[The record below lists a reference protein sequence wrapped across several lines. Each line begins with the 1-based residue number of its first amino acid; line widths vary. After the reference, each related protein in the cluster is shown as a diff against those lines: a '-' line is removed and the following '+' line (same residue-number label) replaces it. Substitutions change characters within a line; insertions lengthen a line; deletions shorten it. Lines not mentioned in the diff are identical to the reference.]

1 MGSCFPAGTQIT
13 LADGSLRS
21 IEDVQFG
28 DTVLS
33 HKGVSRR
40 VIDTMRRNFTG
51 DLITVFAKGW
61 GKLTMT
67 DDHVV
72 LVVRDGNEKWV
83 KAGEIT
89 EDDQLLVSRGISVS
103 AATVVDLSNYIGIEK
118 LYADADCVFSSGS
131 SPTKRF
137 LPLDDLTCFVIG
149 LYVAEGSSSF
159 DGTGHPCRAIWTLH
173 EDEVAEADQIKLFA
187 ERLGLS
193 ATVQHKT
200 GTKAVN
206 VRVQSTVLTEFLKN
220 TCGRFSNRKQVP
232 EFILRGTPQ
241 QRLAFIRGYFAGD
254 GHLTK
259 FQSGRK
265 AASGNTVV
273 ANQVSASTA
282 SKVLSQQVATLCV
295 SLGMKP
301 GRTLVG
307 TRAHQR
313 FDAHHV
319 YLYSVDAGLLMG
331 KEVKPGTSWKIVD
344 SESGQCRRI
353 REITRTPV
361 VGYPVFDFTVEEDHS
376 FVAEGLVVHNCQGH
390 ALSSVC
396 EYTHLVATKQP
407 RQFSPLFAYYA
418 SQKRD
423 GLLGR
428 DVGSTIA
435 GGLAA
440 AKDDGSCPDEIMP
453 YRLPYTGRF
462 AQGAYEAAR
471 GFLIKRHSVCRN
483 YADVYNFLAS
493 GQGGVEI
500 GIRWP
505 DEWMNCS
512 GVLERYSPGM
522 SGGGHAV
529 CFLGYSGS
537 RKDSQGRPYLWLANS
552 WGTRW
557 GQGGWALV
565 SPAAV
570 DQMAQHP
577 DTAMVGMSDM
587 AVARVRD
594 VSWIGKGSVFGE
606 GQQPQQKPLDVLP
619 MFEKPVRVERAAVLR
634 AWKGSVS

>member
-1 MGSCFPAGTQIT
+1 MTDVRRSTVDAAPAGLFGAGLFVLLLVIGALCVVGFLLPVQPDPYNPNPPNPPPYDPNPPFVPDPPQPTDAVSQAAAKAIGDLGQSVPEIRQRSSSPAELRQLLSAEVRSEQAGPFT
-13 LADGSLRS
+13 PINEILNATNPQQFEAVFRSLSSGFMQASQSLRS
-21 IEDVQFG
+21 RDGPLSQFAAALGYNFGQAAGMVRAGHGEQEIHAYMQRANHGPSDRYIDSVVNGYREPTVMLSGYLIDQEHREELQQTSIPLMLPRFTAPPEIDPRGWHRIEDQQ
-28 DTVLS
+28 S
-33 HKGVSRR
+33 
-40 VIDTMRRNFTG
+40 M
-51 DLITVFAKGW
+51 
-61 GKLTMT
+61 
-67 DDHVV
+67 
-72 LVVRDGNEKWV
+72 
-83 KAGEIT
+83 
-89 EDDQLLVSRGISVS
+89 
-103 AATVVDLSNYIGIEK
+103 
-118 LYADADCVFSSGS
+118 GS
-131 SPTKRF
+131 
-137 LPLDDLTCFVIG
+137 
-149 LYVAEGSSSF
+149 
-159 DGTGHPCRAIWTLH
+159 
-173 EDEVAEADQIKLFA
+173 
-187 ERLGLS
+187 
-193 ATVQHKT
+193 
-200 GTKAVN
+200 
-206 VRVQSTVLTEFLKN
+206 
-220 TCGRFSNRKQVP
+220 
-232 EFILRGTPQ
+232 
-241 QRLAFIRGYFAGD
+241 
-254 GHLTK
+254 
-259 FQSGRK
+259 
-265 AASGNTVV
+265 
-273 ANQVSASTA
+273 
-282 SKVLSQQVATLCV
+282 
-295 SLGMKP
+295 
-301 GRTLVG
+301 
-307 TRAHQR
+307 
-313 FDAHHV
+313 
-319 YLYSVDAGLLMG
+319 
-331 KEVKPGTSWKIVD
+331 
-344 SESGQCRRI
+344 
-353 REITRTPV
+353 
-361 VGYPVFDFTVEEDHS
+361 
-376 FVAEGLVVHNCQGH
+376 CQGH

-462 AQGAYEAAR
+462 AAGAYEAAR

-606 GQQPQQKPLDVLP
+606 GQQPPQKPLEVLP